1 MGARGRALLRALA
14 ALAGAGV
21 FLFAWPAIAPG
32 VELLLGR
39 ATLLSAAFAMPEGA
53 LDTIRQ
59 RYAPESAAQ
68 PPESSQDQSP
78 SRPPAPQSSRP
89 EPPASGSGEAEGV
102 LLELMTA
109 ARSELGHP
117 MSPEEAEKLSRA
129 GPEELLTQSVL
140 LREALEVQA
149 SRELL
154 AGAKAFRR
162 RRESARSGGGQKC

>member
-1 MGARGRALLRALA
+1 MAT
-14 ALAGAGV
+14 V
-21 FLFAWPAIAPG
+21 QAIG
-32 VELLLGR
+32 DTMREYRKREGLTQGQLGELLGAKQTDISRIENGRIR
-39 ATLLSAAFAMPEGA
+39 ATPELEEAFWNLWKAPREPE
-53 LDTIRQ
+53 
-59 RYAPESAAQ
+59 
-68 PPESSQDQSP
+68 
-78 SRPPAPQSSRP
+78 PAPLP

-140 LREALEVQA
+140 LREALEAQA

>member
-1 MGARGRALLRALA
+1 MYRWTFR
-14 ALAGAGV
+14 
-21 FLFAWPAIAPG
+21 
-32 VELLLGR
+32 E
-39 ATLLSAAFAMPEGA
+39 PE
-53 LDTIRQ
+53 
-59 RYAPESAAQ
+59 
-68 PPESSQDQSP
+68 
-78 SRPPAPQSSRP
+78 PAPLP

>member
-1 MGARGRALLRALA
+1 MAT
-14 ALAGAGV
+14 V
-21 FLFAWPAIAPG
+21 QAIG
-32 VELLLGR
+32 DTMREYRKREGLTQGQLGELLGAKQTDISRIENGRIR
-39 ATLLSAAFAMPEGA
+39 ATPELEEAFGNLWKAPREPE
-53 LDTIRQ
+53 
-59 RYAPESAAQ
+59 
-68 PPESSQDQSP
+68 
-78 SRPPAPQSSRP
+78 PAPLP

>member
-1 MGARGRALLRALA
+1 MAT
-14 ALAGAGV
+14 V
-21 FLFAWPAIAPG
+21 QAIG
-32 VELLLGR
+32 DTMREYRKREGLTQGQLGELLGAKQTDISRIENGRIR
-39 ATLLSAAFAMPEGA
+39 ATPELEEAFWNLWKAPREPE
-53 LDTIRQ
+53 
-59 RYAPESAAQ
+59 
-68 PPESSQDQSP
+68 
-78 SRPPAPQSSRP
+78 PAPLP

>member
-1 MGARGRALLRALA
+1 M
-14 ALAGAGV
+14 
-21 FLFAWPAIAPG
+21 PTIQAIG
-32 VELLLGR
+32 DTMREYRKREGLTQGQLGELLGAKQTDISRIENGRIR
-39 ATLLSAAFAMPEGA
+39 ATPELEEAFWNLWKAPREPE
-53 LDTIRQ
+53 
-59 RYAPESAAQ
+59 
-68 PPESSQDQSP
+68 
-78 SRPPAPQSSRP
+78 PAPLP